1 MTRRL
6 LPLASLLALPLFTG
20 GIAHAEDGL
29 AVYNANCSVCHQAG
43 GAGSPGQFPPLAGRI
58 GKIAATAGGKAYIA
72 DVLLNGVHGTI
83 EAGGASYMGFMP
95 SFKALTDDQLAVVL
109 TYISSLDTP
118 GAPIFTADEVKTLRA
133 APKKAKEILA
143 ERKALNDAHPLP

>member
-1 MTRRL
+1 MIRRL
-6 LPLASLLALPLFTG
+6 LPFASLLALPLLTG
-20 GIAHAEDGL
+20 GLAHAEDG
-29 AVYNANCSVCHQAG
+29 AAIYNANCSVCHQAG

-58 GKIAATAGGKAYIA
+58 GKIAATPEGKTYVA

-95 SFKALTDDQLAVVL
+95 SFKALTDDQLATVL
-109 TYISSLDTP
+109 TYISSLNSP
-118 GAPIFTADEVKTLRA
+118 GAPAFTADEVKAARA